1 MQTSVVNSGFENEG
15 VSVLASAPSLRHVLP
30 QADYRS
36 LTPKLEQFLAG
47 RPETPFLALDLEQV
61 RNKYLELQG
70 EFPQAAIHYA
80 VKANPASEIIQLLAT
95 LGSRFDIASR
105 YELDLCLSLGVPAT
119 WLSYGNT
126 VKKEVDIAYAFAC
139 GVRLFAFDSVAEL
152 EKLSRQAPG
161 AGVQCRVLSQGKN
174 ADWPLSKKF
183 GCDLA
188 MAYELLIKS
197 RDLGLNPLGVTFHV
211 GSQQTDPQQWVE
223 PMQQAAE
230 LYRQLRRQGLELEWI
245 NIGGGLPATY
255 QTTLRPFSHYAQTI
269 QQALQQSFGIP
280 SPQLMIE
287 PGRFLVADAGII
299 QSEVILVSHKS
310 REDVRRWVYLDIGKF
325 GGLAETM
332 DECIKYRL
340 RTLREGPTGPVVLA
354 GPTCDSADVLYER
367 TSYELPLDLAIG
379 DRIEVLSAGAYTSSY
394 ASVGFNGFPPLR
406 TYCL

>member
-1 MQTSVVNSGFENEG
+1 MQTSYVNSGFESEG
-15 VSVLASAPSLRHVLP
+15 VSVLECSPSLRHDLSR
-30 QADYRS
+30 ADCRS
-36 LTPKLEQFLAG
+36 LSPKLEQFLAS

-61 RNKYLELQG
+61 RNKFLELQR

-80 VKANPASEIIQLLAT
+80 VKANPSPEIIQLLAT

-105 YELDLCLSLGVPAT
+105 YELDLCLSQGVPAA
-119 WLSYGNT
+119 WVSYGNT
-126 VKKEVDIAYAFAC
+126 VKKDLDIAYAFGC
-139 GVRLFAFDSVAEL
+139 GVRFFAFDSEAEL
-152 EKLSRQAPG
+152 EKLGRHAPG
-161 AGVQCRVLSQGKN
+161 AGVHCRLLSQGKS
-174 ADWPLSKKF
+174 ADWPLSRKF
-183 GCDLA
+183 GCDLV
-188 MAYELLIKS
+188 MAYELLLKS
-197 RDLGLNPLGVTFHV
+197 CDLGLNPLGVSFHV

-230 LYRQLRRQGLELEWI
+230 LYRQLRRQGIELEWI

-255 QTTLRPFSHYAQTI
+255 QATLPPFSHYAQTI
-269 QQALQQSFGIP
+269 QRALQQSFGATP
-280 SPQLMIE
+280 PHMMIE
-287 PGRFLVADAGII
+287 PGRFLVADAGVI
-299 QSEVILVSHKS
+299 QSEVILVATKS

-340 RTLREGPTGPVVLA
+340 RTHRDGPTGAVILA
-354 GPTCDSADVLYER
+354 GPTCDSADVLYEK

-379 DRIEVLSAGAYTSSY
+379 DRIEILSAGAYTSSY

>member
-1 MQTSVVNSGFENEG
+1 MS
-15 VSVLASAPSLRHVLP
+15 
-30 QADYRS
+30 
-36 LTPKLEQFLAG
+36 PKLEQFLAS

-61 RNKYLELQG
+61 RNKFLELQR

-80 VKANPASEIIQLLAT
+80 VKANPSPEIIQLLAT

-105 YELDLCLSLGVPAT
+105 YELDLCLSQGVPAA
-119 WLSYGNT
+119 WVSYGNT
-126 VKKEVDIAYAFAC
+126 VKKDLDIAYAFGC
-139 GVRLFAFDSVAEL
+139 GVRFFAFDSEAEL
-152 EKLSRQAPG
+152 EKLGRHAPG
-161 AGVQCRVLSQGKN
+161 AGVHCRLLSQGKS
-174 ADWPLSKKF
+174 ADWPLSRKF
-183 GCDLA
+183 GCDLV
-188 MAYELLIKS
+188 MAYELLLKS
-197 RDLGLNPLGVTFHV
+197 CDLGLNPLGVSFHV

-230 LYRQLRRQGLELEWI
+230 LYRQLRRQGIELEWI

-255 QTTLRPFSHYAQTI
+255 QATLPPFSHYAQTI
-269 QQALQQSFGIP
+269 QRALQQSFGATP
-280 SPQLMIE
+280 PHMMIE
-287 PGRFLVADAGII
+287 PGRFLVADAGVI
-299 QSEVILVSHKS
+299 QSEVILVAHKS

-340 RTLREGPTGPVVLA
+340 RTHRDGPTGSVILA
-354 GPTCDSADVLYER
+354 GPTCDSADVLYEK

-379 DRIEVLSAGAYTSSY
+379 DRIEILSAGAYTSSY

>member
-1 MQTSVVNSGFENEG
+1 VQTSYVNSGLENEG
-15 VSVLASAPSLRHVLP
+15 VSVLACAPSLRHDLS
-30 QADYRS
+30 QADNRS
-36 LTPKLEQFLAG
+36 LTPTLEQFLAS
-47 RPETPFLALDLEQV
+47 RPETPFLALDLERV
-61 RNKYLELQG
+61 RHKYLELQG
-70 EFPQAAIHYA
+70 EFPHAAIHYA
-80 VKANPASEIIQLLAT
+80 VKANPAPEIIQLLAT

-126 VKKEVDIAYAFAC
+126 VKKDLDIAYAFGC
-139 GVRLFAFDSVAEL
+139 GVRLFAFDSEAEL
-152 EKLSRQAPG
+152 EKLGRHAPG
-161 AGVQCRVLSQGKN
+161 AGVQCRLLSQGKS
-174 ADWPLSKKF
+174 ADWPLSRKF
-183 GCDLA
+183 GCDLP
-188 MAYELLIKS
+188 MAYELLLKS
-197 RDLGLNPLGVTFHV
+197 RALGLTPLGVTFHV

-255 QTTLRPFSHYAQTI
+255 QATLLPFSRYAQTI
-269 QQALQQSFGIP
+269 QQALQQSFGVP
-280 SPQLMIE
+280 TPQLMIE
-287 PGRFLVADAGII
+287 PGRFLVADAGVI
-299 QSEVILVSHKS
+299 QSEVILVAHKS

-340 RTLREGPTGPVVLA
+340 RTHRDGPTGPVILA
-354 GPTCDSADVLYER
+354 GPTCDSADVLYEK

-379 DRIEVLSAGAYTSSY
+379 DRIEILSTGAYTSSY

>member
-1 MQTSVVNSGFENEG
+1 MQTSLINSGFENEK
-15 VSVLASAPSLRHVLP
+15 VSVLACAPSLRHELSE
-30 QADYRS
+30 ADSRG

-47 RPETPFLALDLEQV
+47 RPETPFLALDLEHV

-70 EFPQAAIHYA
+70 EFPHAAIHYA
-80 VKANPASEIIQLLAT
+80 VKANPAPEIIQLLAT

-126 VKKEVDIAYAFAC
+126 VKKEVDIAYAFGC

-174 ADWPLSKKF
+174 ADWPLSRKF

-188 MAYELLIKS
+188 MAYDLLINS
-197 RDLGLNPLGVTFHV
+197 RNLGLNPLGVTFHV

-223 PMQQAAE
+223 PLQEAAE
-230 LYRQLRRQGLELEWI
+230 LYRQLRGQDLELEWI

-255 QTTLRPFSHYAQTI
+255 QTTLRPFSDYAQTI
-269 QQALQQSFGIP
+269 QQALQQSFGVTP
-280 SPQLMIE
+280 PQLMIE
-287 PGRFLVADAGII
+287 PGRFLVADAGVI
-299 QSEVILVSHKS
+299 QSEVILVAHKS

-332 DECIKYRL
+332 DECITYCIH
-340 RTLREGPTGPVVLA
+340 TLREGPTGEVPLA
-354 GPTCDSADVLYER
+354 TARTCSMQNLQ
-367 TSYELPLDLAIG
+367 
-379 DRIEVLSAGAYTSSY
+379 
-394 ASVGFNGFPPLR
+394 
-406 TYCL
+406 

>member
-15 VSVLASAPSLRHVLP
+15 VSVLASAPSLRHVWS
-30 QADYRS
+30 QIDCRS

-61 RNKYLELQG
+61 RHKYLELQG

-80 VKANPASEIIQLLAT
+80 VKANPAPEIIQLLAT

-126 VKKEVDIAYAFAC
+126 VKKESDIGYAFAC

-152 EKLSRQAPG
+152 EKLGRQAPG

-174 ADWPLSKKF
+174 ADWPLSRKF

-188 MAYELLIKS
+188 MAYELLIKGC
-197 RDLGLNPLGVTFHV
+197 DLGLKPLGVTFHV

-255 QTTLRPFSHYAQTI
+255 QTTLQPFSHYAQTI
-269 QQALQQSFGIP
+269 QQALQQSFGVTP
-280 SPQLMIE
+280 PQLMIE

-340 RTLREGPTGPVVLA
+340 RTFRQGPTGPVILA
-354 GPTCDSADVLYER
+354 GPTCDSADVLYEK
-367 TSYELPLDLAIG
+367 TSYELPMDLAIG

>member
-1 MQTSVVNSGFENEG
+1 VQTSYVNSGLENEG
-15 VSVLASAPSLRHVLP
+15 VSVLACAPSLRHDLS
-30 QADYRS
+30 QADNRS
-36 LTPKLEQFLAG
+36 LTPTLEQFLAS
-47 RPETPFLALDLEQV
+47 RPETPFLALDLERV
-61 RNKYLELQG
+61 RHKYLELQG
-70 EFPQAAIHYA
+70 EFPHAAIHYA
-80 VKANPASEIIQLLAT
+80 VKANPAQEIIQLLAT

-126 VKKEVDIAYAFAC
+126 VKKDLDIAYAFGC
-139 GVRLFAFDSVAEL
+139 GVRLFAFDSEAEL
-152 EKLSRQAPG
+152 EKLGRHAPG
-161 AGVQCRVLSQGKN
+161 AGVQCRLLSQGKS
-174 ADWPLSKKF
+174 ADWPLSRKF
-183 GCDLA
+183 GCDLP
-188 MAYELLIKS
+188 MAYELLLKS
-197 RDLGLNPLGVTFHV
+197 RALGLTPLGVTFHV

-255 QTTLRPFSHYAQTI
+255 QATLLPFSRYAQTI
-269 QQALQQSFGIP
+269 QQALQQSFGVP
-280 SPQLMIE
+280 TPQLMIE
-287 PGRFLVADAGII
+287 PGRFLVADAGVI
-299 QSEVILVSHKS
+299 QSEVILVAHKS

-340 RTLREGPTGPVVLA
+340 RTHRDGPTGPVILA
-354 GPTCDSADVLYER
+354 GPTCDSADVLYEK

-379 DRIEVLSAGAYTSSY
+379 DRIEILSTGAYTSSY

>member
-1 MQTSVVNSGFENEG
+1 MPTSFVNSGFENEG
-15 VSVLASAPSLRHVLP
+15 VSVLASAPSLRHVLS
-30 QADYRS
+30 QADCRS

-80 VKANPASEIIQLLAT
+80 VKANPAPEIIQLLAT
-95 LGSRFDIASR
+95 LGSRFDVASR

-126 VKKEVDIAYAFAC
+126 VKKEVDIAYAFDC
-139 GVRLFAFDSVAEL
+139 GVRLFAFDSEAEL
-152 EKLSRQAPG
+152 EKLGRQAPG

-174 ADWPLSKKF
+174 ADWPLSRKF

-188 MAYELLIKS
+188 MAYDLLLSS

-230 LYRQLRRQGLELEWI
+230 LYSQLRRQDLELEWI

-269 QQALQQSFGIP
+269 QQALQQSFGVTP
-280 SPQLMIE
+280 PQLMIE
-287 PGRFLVADAGII
+287 PGRFLVADAGVI
-299 QSEVILVSHKS
+299 QSEVILVAHKS

-340 RTLREGPTGPVVLA
+340 RTLREGPTGPVILA
-354 GPTCDSADVLYER
+354 GPTCDSADVLYEK

>member
-1 MQTSVVNSGFENEG
+1 VQTSYVNSGLENEG
-15 VSVLASAPSLRHVLP
+15 VSVLACAPSLRHDLS
-30 QADYRS
+30 QADNRS
-36 LTPKLEQFLAG
+36 LTPTLEQFLAS
-47 RPETPFLALDLEQV
+47 RPETPFLALDLERV
-61 RNKYLELQG
+61 RHKYLELQG
-70 EFPQAAIHYA
+70 EFPHAAIHYA
-80 VKANPASEIIQLLAT
+80 VKANPSPEIIQLLAT

-126 VKKEVDIAYAFAC
+126 VKKDMDIAYAFGC
-139 GVRLFAFDSVAEL
+139 GVRLFAFDSEAEL
-152 EKLSRQAPG
+152 EKLGRHAPG
-161 AGVQCRVLSQGKN
+161 AGVQCRLLSQGKS
-174 ADWPLSKKF
+174 ADWPLSRKF
-183 GCDLA
+183 GCDLP
-188 MAYELLIKS
+188 MAYELLLKS
-197 RDLGLNPLGVTFHV
+197 RALGLTPLGVTFHV

-255 QTTLRPFSHYAQTI
+255 QATLLPFSRYAQTI
-269 QQALQQSFGIP
+269 QQALQQSFGVP
-280 SPQLMIE
+280 TPQLMIE
-287 PGRFLVADAGII
+287 PGRFLVADAGVI
-299 QSEVILVSHKS
+299 QSEVILVAHKS

-340 RTLREGPTGPVVLA
+340 RTHRDGPTGPVILA
-354 GPTCDSADVLYER
+354 GPTCDSADVLYEK

-379 DRIEVLSAGAYTSSY
+379 DRIEILSTGAYTSSY

>member
-1 MQTSVVNSGFENEG
+1 VQTSYVNSGLENEG
-15 VSVLASAPSLRHVLP
+15 VSVLACAPSLRHDLS
-30 QADYRS
+30 QADNRS
-36 LTPKLEQFLAG
+36 LTPTLEQFLAS
-47 RPETPFLALDLEQV
+47 RPETPFLALDLERV
-61 RNKYLELQG
+61 RHKYLELQG
-70 EFPQAAIHYA
+70 EFPHVAIHYA
-80 VKANPASEIIQLLAT
+80 VKANPSPEIIQLLAT

-126 VKKEVDIAYAFAC
+126 VKKDLDIAYAFGC
-139 GVRLFAFDSVAEL
+139 GVRLFAFDSEAEL
-152 EKLSRQAPG
+152 EKLGRHAPG
-161 AGVQCRVLSQGKN
+161 AGVQCRLLSQGKS
-174 ADWPLSKKF
+174 ADWPLSRKF
-183 GCDLA
+183 GCDLP
-188 MAYELLIKS
+188 MAYELLLKS
-197 RDLGLNPLGVTFHV
+197 RALGLTPLGVTFHV

-255 QTTLRPFSHYAQTI
+255 QATLLPFSRYAQTI
-269 QQALQQSFGIP
+269 QQALQQSFGVP
-280 SPQLMIE
+280 TPQLMIE
-287 PGRFLVADAGII
+287 PGRFLVADAGVI
-299 QSEVILVSHKS
+299 QSEVILVAHKS

-340 RTLREGPTGPVVLA
+340 RTHRDGPTGPVILA
-354 GPTCDSADVLYER
+354 GPTCDSADVLYEK

-379 DRIEVLSAGAYTSSY
+379 DRIEILSTGAYTSSY